1 MNENIESKITNYGH
15 TTPKTIWYDNHINL
29 ELLVRY
35 LVENEDFTLEQVLPV
50 LEKPWNWEWEFEQAK
65 EK

>member
-1 MNENIESKITNYGH
+1 MNGH
-15 TTPKTIWYDNHINL
+15 ITPKTIWYDNHINL